1 MKNKFYL
8 IFIVALTLLLSC
20 ARVDSP
26 KSTALVKAIPIER
39 FDLTD
44 IQGTRHNVM
53 VFPWNISKID
63 LEKYPILRDHRIGF
77 GVTNRLIDVLF
88 DTNRFEFIEE
98 KQEIANRLI
107 QQMQQCQQSKV
118 CDSNGI
124 DQLQL
129 KTADYIIYPEVYH
142 FGIENHTNINGIST
156 TDKQYVEVGIQL
168 KIINAR
174 TATTES
180 IGSYIGQKVIR
191 TKGDIFN
198 SSAINFS
205 QSSLG
210 KATDHAIKGAIFKLL
225 KRFDKKT
232 TIAATPVYKVP
243 VSYPPVDLPSNT
255 SVATDSRSNDKTT
268 IVVNKGKMIPLSAIP
283 AISSHRKRIALV
295 IGNAKYEKAG
305 ASLENA
311 ENDANDM
318 AATLKKLG
326 FEVLLHTNKTKQGM
340 NKAIKAFGNRLKKA
354 GKNSV
359 ALFYYA
365 GHAAEV
371 EGINYLFPI
380 DVKVNTESRVEEEAI
395 PAQNIVKQIELAANG
410 LNIIL
415 LDACRDNPYPPK
427 SRSFNTKNNRLA
439 TMSAPRGTIM
449 AYSTASGKT
458 ASDGANRNGLYTGE
472 LLKYMR
478 IPRLKIEEVLKNARI
493 SVSKQSNNNQIAWVS
508 SSLEGEFYF
517 IPPQK

>member
-1 MKNKFYL
+1 MKNKTYL
-8 IFIVALTLLLSC
+8 LSILSLALLLSC

-26 KSTALVKAIPIER
+26 KSNPAVTAIAIER
-39 FDLTD
+39 FDLTS
-44 IQGTRHNVM
+44 ISGTRHNVM

-107 QQMQQCQQSKV
+107 KQMKLCQQSKV
-118 CDSNGI
+118 CDSNNI
-124 DQLQL
+124 QQLQL

-156 TDKQYVEVGIQL
+156 ANKQYVEVGIQL

-180 IGSYIGQKVIR
+180 IGSYIGQKVIQ
-191 TKGDIFN
+191 TEGDIFN

-225 KRFDKKT
+225 KRFDRKS

-243 VSYPPVDLPSNT
+243 TTYPEVGLSTDA
-255 SVATDSRSNDKTT
+255 SVATESRGKDKST
-268 IVVNKGKMIPLSAIP
+268 IIVNKGKTIPLSAIP
-283 AISSHRKRIALV
+283 TISSSRNRVALV
-295 IGNAKYEKAG
+295 IGNAKYQKAG
-305 ASLENA
+305 ASLDNA

-318 AATLKKLG
+318 AGILKKLG
-326 FEVLLHTNKTKQGM
+326 FEVLLHTNQTKQGM
-340 NKAIKAFGNRLKKA
+340 NNAIKEFGKRLKKA
-354 GKNSV
+354 GKDSV

-371 EGINYLFPI
+371 EGINYLFPV
-380 DVKVNTESRVEEEAI
+380 DVKVDAESSAENEAI

-458 ASDGANRNGLYTGE
+458 ASDGASRNGLYTGE

-478 IPRLKIEEVLKNARI
+478 VPNLKIEDLLKNVRI

-517 IPPQK
+517 IPPKK